1 MRFWLM
7 QEGNA
12 FWNRTCHQ
20 WTSKEQ
26 ATEYTD
32 SEVDEIELTG
42 NARWVIDYERRLAC
56 GGNDE
61 RYAT

>member
-1 MRFWLM
+1 MRFWPM

-42 NARWVIDYERRLAC
+42 NARWVIDYEGELQH
-56 GGNDE
+56 G
-61 RYAT
+61 

>member
-42 NARWVIDYERRLAC
+42 NARWVIDYTTWVREVHA
-56 GGNDE
+56 E
-61 RYAT
+61 